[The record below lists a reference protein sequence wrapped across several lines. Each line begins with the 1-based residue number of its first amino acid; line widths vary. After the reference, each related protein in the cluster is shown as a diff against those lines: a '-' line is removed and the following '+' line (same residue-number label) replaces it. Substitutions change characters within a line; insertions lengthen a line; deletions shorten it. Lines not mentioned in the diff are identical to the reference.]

1 MIIAPK
7 ISGVKLANIN
17 LARIREL
24 AIINSSLLEA
34 LKSKEAA
41 LTFRRQGSY
50 PFPRF
55 EAFSS
60 INQYSRASTGRNNW
74 TAGGR
79 IIWNIFD
86 KNLKSAQRLQ
96 LSAELGRINA
106 QIEIERQKLGR
117 QLEIAVRRRYDAWQ
131 EIITSRS
138 RFDLAKYKLL
148 QRQQMYDQG
157 RISKLGVAMTE
168 FTTAEAELVKS
179 IGNFYVGNA
188 NLAVLLGE
196 EPSLGLDIQFPNN
209 LIAGSSI
216 SDDDYEPKRGSGY
229 GQEDQNI
236 LNRKV
241 E

>member
-1 MIIAPK
+1 M
-7 ISGVKLANIN
+7 
-17 LARIREL
+17 
-24 AIINSSLLEA
+24 
-34 LKSKEAA
+34 
-41 LTFRRQGSY
+41 SY
-50 PFPRF
+50 EF
-55 EAFSS
+55 
-60 INQYSRASTGRNNW
+60 
-74 TAGGR
+74 GG
-79 IIWNIFD
+79 F
-86 KNLKSAQRLQ
+86 Q
-96 LSAELGRINA
+96 
-106 QIEIERQKLGR
+106 
-117 QLEIAVRRRYDAWQ
+117 
-131 EIITSRS
+131 
-138 RFDLAKYKLL
+138 DLAKYKLL